1 MHEKRISIIIFLVV
15 TFLYWTTLYIY
26 VPTLPTYIKTKAV
39 NLSMVGFV
47 LSMYGLWMAITRLPM
62 GIAVDSIGRG
72 KPLIMMGLGIAS
84 IGAFIMGKGNSLGL
98 LAAGR
103 ALTGIAAATWVPL
116 LVVFST
122 FFSADEAIFSSTVLT
137 LSANLGRVVGTSL
150 TGLLN
155 QAGGYPLPFFLSA
168 VIGICAIGTVNFV
181 REERRT
187 SEGITLRSMASLF
200 ARKEVLLP
208 AVISIA
214 VHYADWSITFSFLP
228 IIAQDMGASDVV
240 KSVIISLNLASIVVA
255 NLVNTLLLRKM
266 KHNSL
271 LCCGLFLFFMGIM
284 VISFAHTISW
294 LFLGTILMGFAF
306 GIVYPILLGMSIH
319 RVDRSQRN
327 TAMGIHQALYAI
339 GMWTGPWLSGIIADM
354 IGIQKTFILTGG
366 FYLTAVYL
374 FTYLLLRNKNV

>member
-1 MHEKRISIIIFLVV
+1 MYEKRISIIVFLVV
-15 TFLYWTTLYIY
+15 TFLYWITLYIY
-26 VPTLPTYIKTKAV
+26 VPTLPTYIKTKAI

-84 IGAFIMGKGNSLGL
+84 IGAFIMGKGKSLGI

-116 LVVFST
+116 LVLFST
-122 FFSADEAIFSSTVLT
+122 FFRADEAIFSSAMLT

-155 QAGGYPLPFFLSA
+155 QTGGYALPFFLSA
-168 VIGICAIGTVNFV
+168 VTGIFAIGIVNFV
-181 REERRT
+181 REERRP
-187 SEGITLRSMASLF
+187 SVGITLRSMTSLF
-200 ARKEVLLP
+200 TRKEVLLP
-208 AVISIA
+208 TAISII
-214 VHYADWSITFSFLP
+214 VHYADWSVTFSFLP
-228 IIAQDMGASDVV
+228 IIAQDMGASDVL
-240 KSVIISLNLASIVVA
+240 KSAIISLNLASIVVA

-266 KHNSL
+266 KHSSL
-271 LCCGLFLFFMGIM
+271 LCFGLFLFFTGIM
-284 VISFAHTISW
+284 VISLSHTISW
-294 LFLGTILMGFAF
+294 LFLGTILMGLAF

-319 RVDRSQRN
+319 KVDRFQRN
-327 TAMGIHQALYAI
+327 TAMGIHQALYAV
-339 GMWTGPWLSGIIADM
+339 GMWAGPWLSGIIADI

-366 FYLTAVYL
+366 LYLTTVYL
-374 FTYLLLRNKNV
+374 FTYLLLK

>member
-15 TFLYWTTLYIY
+15 TFFYWITLYIY

-72 KPLIMMGLGIAS
+72 KTLIMMGLGIAS
-84 IGAFIMGKGNSLGL
+84 IGAFIMGKGNSLGI

-155 QAGGYPLPFFLSA
+155 
-168 VIGICAIGTVNFV
+168 
-181 REERRT
+181 
-187 SEGITLRSMASLF
+187 
-200 ARKEVLLP
+200 
-208 AVISIA
+208 
-214 VHYADWSITFSFLP
+214 
-228 IIAQDMGASDVV
+228 
-240 KSVIISLNLASIVVA
+240 
-255 NLVNTLLLRKM
+255 
-266 KHNSL
+266 
-271 LCCGLFLFFMGIM
+271 
-284 VISFAHTISW
+284 
-294 LFLGTILMGFAF
+294 
-306 GIVYPILLGMSIH
+306 
-319 RVDRSQRN
+319 
-327 TAMGIHQALYAI
+327 
-339 GMWTGPWLSGIIADM
+339 
-354 IGIQKTFILTGG
+354 
-366 FYLTAVYL
+366 
-374 FTYLLLRNKNV
+374 